1 MVRTQPFHGCNR
13 GSNPLGITILFINK
27 FIIMKNIQ
35 KIINITELE
44 VIKAQEMWAQNII
57 EIGNL
62 YIKNEDYKKKRV
74 FLLKNFML
82 LILVRSYLSQH

>member
-27 FIIMKNIQ
+27 FNTMKNIQ
-35 KIINITELE
+35 KIINITESE

-62 YIKNEDYKKKRV
+62 YIKSEDYKKKASIFV
-74 FLLKNFML
+74 KKLNCGPF
-82 LILVRSYLSQH
+82 V